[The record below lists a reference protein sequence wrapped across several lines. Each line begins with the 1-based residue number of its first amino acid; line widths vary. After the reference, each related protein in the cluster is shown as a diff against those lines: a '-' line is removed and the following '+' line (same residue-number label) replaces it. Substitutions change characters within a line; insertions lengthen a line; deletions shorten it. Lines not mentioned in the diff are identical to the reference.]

1 MVNHRARLPD
11 FGRPVA
17 RIVVVVGNY
26 TQAHESALVRPAVG
40 VAAQAVPVL
49 LIPTYK
55 GACL

>member
-26 TQAHESALVRPAVG
+26 TQAQESAFVRRAVG
-40 VAAQAVPVL
+40 VVAQTVL
-49 LIPTYK
+49 VLPIPTYK